1 MCDACLQPVT
11 IAEHAFAEGNLVF
24 FGLASANRDEAHFE
38 EGERFDAQ
46 RANAADHLA
55 LGAGPHLCLGNSLL
69 RLETQIAI
77 GALLDRFEAIELAEG
92 PGFEALHTAMF
103 YGPKRLPLRLH
114 PA

>member
-1 MCDACLQPVT
+1 M
-11 IAEHAFAEGNLVF
+11 
-24 FGLASANRDEAHFE
+24 
-38 EGERFDAQ
+38 
-46 RANAADHLA
+46 ADQA
-55 LGAGPHLCLGNSLL
+55 LSYVHGTADVPLLGD
-69 RLETQIAI
+69 TI